1 MAKASISAV
10 LFDFGGVLADE
21 GFRNGLTKIAIDS
34 GLDPQEFFENAQKAI
49 FSSGYLIGHGTESS
63 FWNRLRTWKAFI
75 GEDIELREIILKG
88 FILRQWM
95 VDIVEKLKN
104 ASIRT
109 AILSDQ
115 TNWLD
120 ELEERL
126 HFSSH
131 FERVFNSFHLGKSK
145 ADPGIFTDVLA
156 SMGLMPEET
165 LFIDDTLGHV
175 ERARSKGLY
184 AIHFQGREQ
193 FMKEMRLYFP
203 VLLP

>member
-1 MAKASISAV
+1 MTKVSIRAV

-21 GFRNGLTKIAIDS
+21 GFRNGLTQIATGS
-34 GLDPQEFFENAQKAI
+34 GLDPQEFIQKAQEVI
-49 FSSGYLIGHGTESS
+49 LSGGYLTGHGTESS
-63 FWNRLRTWKAFI
+63 FWNQLRTWRTFM
-75 GEDIELREIILKG
+75 GEDIELREIILRG
-88 FILRQWM
+88 FILRPWM

-126 HFSSH
+126 HFFSH
-131 FERVFNSFHLGKSK
+131 FERVFNSYHLGKSK
-145 ADPGIFTDVLA
+145 ADPGIFTDVTA

-175 ERARSKGLY
+175 ERARSKGLH

-193 FMKEMRLYFP
+193 VMNEMRFYFP
-203 VLLP
+203 VLLT